1 MPVKARLWRSVRAQG
16 TMERDPAAVLQ
27 AAIRGVVDK
36 LPEAVKED
44 RSGAPS
50 DFQPAKFFVGHRA
63 GFYFSTGP
71 NGTG

>member
-1 MPVKARLWRSVRAQG
+1 M
-16 TMERDPAAVLQ
+16 LQ